1 MSKDNLKQAAE
12 RLLASGAY
20 KVLYGV
26 ESTGE
31 FFTQE
36 SSAKLDCKKGENPV
50 KFEKKEAVKVD
61 ETKVDQPDVIN
72 IYPANSK
79 DTIAKVKETKTLA
92 ELAVFEIET
101 EDRKGVLAEIAKQ
114 KEKLIGEL
122 DVDQS
127 ATGTGT
133 TTKEE

>member
-12 RLLASGAY
+12 KLFASGAY

-36 SSAKLDCKKGENPV
+36 SLAKLSCKKSETPV
-50 KFEKKEAVKVD
+50 KFEKKDAVKVQ
-61 ETKVDQPDVIN
+61 ETTEAPADRKV
-72 IYPANSK
+72 YPMNSNN
-79 DTIAKVKETKTLA
+79 TIEKVKETKTLE
-92 ELAVFEIET
+92 ELAAFELET

-114 KEKLIGEL
+114 KEKLIANLEVNQEG
-122 DVDQS
+122 
-127 ATGTGT
+127 
-133 TTKEE
+133 KNEE

>member
-12 RLLASGAY
+12 KLFASGAY

-26 ESTGE
+26 ESSGE

-36 SSAKLDCKKGENPV
+36 SSAKLDCKKGETPV

-61 ETKVDQPDVIN
+61 EPKVDQPEKKV
-72 IYPANSK
+72 YPENSNA
-79 DTIAKVKETKTLA
+79 TIAKVKETKTLA
-92 ELAVFEIET
+92 ELAVFELET

-133 TTKEE
+133 TNKEE